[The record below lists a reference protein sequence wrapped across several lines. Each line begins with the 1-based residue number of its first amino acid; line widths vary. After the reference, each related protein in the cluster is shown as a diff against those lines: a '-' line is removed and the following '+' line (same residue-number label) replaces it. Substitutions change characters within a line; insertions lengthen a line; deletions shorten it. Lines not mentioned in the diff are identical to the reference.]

1 MPLLVKLYIRLS
13 TINICFSF
21 SILLSTGY
29 LCHKVHSKKGEYEGP
44 CRLAIV
50 MQTLATCLCCWYGC
64 DVVAHMEARLP
75 QMAAAIWGNHRGCF
89 EKPCPG
95 RAPQV
100 QICCSLEIV
109 YCTSPYFYLF
119 TMKKCAFQYTEIWK
133 NTSGKVEF
141 QKGFYRFL
149 KSRNIISLTRKSHE
163 TARFFVGNVY
173 EKAHELQY
181 FRNMKA
187 HVSCVHFLAVKQS
200 RKLLLS

>member
-1 MPLLVKLYIRLS
+1 MLVQLEALHSYILQGKSECHVFEAAPSCTGGKVFKNCNHQVRMPLLVKLYIRLS

-109 YCTSPYFYLF
+109 YFALHLHTFIFDFADCSSTR
-119 TMKKCAFQYTEIWK
+119 TQEYT
-133 NTSGKVEF
+133 
-141 QKGFYRFL
+141 Q
-149 KSRNIISLTRKSHE
+149 
-163 TARFFVGNVY
+163 
-173 EKAHELQY
+173 
-181 FRNMKA
+181 
-187 HVSCVHFLAVKQS
+187 
-200 RKLLLS
+200 